1 MDKSLKILIKVLTI
15 SIIILMICYLVNFG
29 IRLFVQF
36 EALKLLDGEMQGLQL
51 LIEHMPKL

>member
-1 MDKSLKILIKVLTI
+1 
-15 SIIILMICYLVNFG
+15 MICYLVNFG